1 MKIALPL
8 VRAGVF
14 ALALALAG
22 CADQPKKLDASSLK
36 AEVQNAEQVSREGE
50 MLLEL
55 RTAGKLTERFRK
67 VQELYLLKQF
77 DELKKTADEA
87 KPSAEIQSAFED
99 YKQKLQALEAA
110 LGRIESEPH
119 KEAFESVTND
129 LEALEKTL

>member
-22 CADQPKKLDASSLK
+22 CVDQPKKLDASSLK

-110 LGRIESEPH
+110 LRRIESEPH
-119 KEAFESVTND
+119 KEAFEAVTND